1 LSCLAAAI
9 HARAD
14 LILTFNMQDF
24 PNDALSPFG
33 IRAQH
38 PDEFLCVLLEAA
50 SESVCAAA
58 ESIGT
63 QAGSLRYEHDRNTLR
78 L

>member
-1 LSCLAAAI
+1 MYCLAAAI

-58 ESIGT
+58 EEHRHASW
-63 QAGSLRYEHDRNTLR
+63 QLALRA
-78 L
+78 